1 MVSALYNACSFV
13 TLSNI
18 LRDLI
23 PANHYTERQYM
34 NVVYIDDEP
43 DSSRLAAPDWRIWSQ
58 LQIQIFQS
66 GAGTTSL

>member
-34 NVVYIDDEP
+34 NVVYIGYI
-43 DSSRLAAPDWRIWSQ
+43 SYIL
-58 LQIQIFQS
+58 
-66 GAGTTSL
+66 TTEELLYIVLKNEE

>member
-23 PANHYTERQYM
+23 PANHYTVTERQYM
-34 NVVYIDDEP
+34 NVVYIGYI
-43 DSSRLAAPDWRIWSQ
+43 SYIL
-58 LQIQIFQS
+58 
-66 GAGTTSL
+66 TTEELLYIVLKNEE